1 MDTTTLVL
9 ANVLLFALYAG
20 VMLVNARIVG
30 GTRGAMWF
38 AGANLCRGA
47 SMLLVGVSWLQ
58 LGPTKYSTAAS
69 AVLAVV
75 GVLLLHQ
82 AFAEL
87 LERGAMLRGAQF
99 GLVAGVTLVSGYF
112 LVVPHAGHL
121 LSIVLCMTLGIQCAI
136 IAAVVFRFSGD
147 EVRLVGW
154 LTSFALWAYSVVFLL
169 RGIVAAHFRS
179 PAFEAETAR
188 VVPLWL
194 MACLVTSGA
203 TAFGFMSLT
212 TAKLRVELLWRAQ
225 VDELTGL
232 LNRWALKRVAMR
244 EIQRCRR
251 LSGSL
256 AVVML
261 DLDGL
266 KAVNDSKGHSCGDV
280 VLQSVAGVLQE
291 TVRGHDS
298 VARMGGDEFCV
309 LLPETSL
316 AEAMAVAERL
326 REEIHDLVVRYRG
339 EMVRPRASLGV
350 ASSEISGLAW
360 QTLMD
365 SSDAALYRA
374 KREGKNMVVV
384 AGPEDVALVLEAAS
398 RKAGTAAT
406 EPVRATVQQQMNV
419 SE

>member
-75 GVLLLHQ
+75 GVMLLHQ

-87 LERGAMLRGAQF
+87 LERGAMLRGAQY

-112 LVVPHAGHL
+112 LAVPSAGQL
-121 LSIVLCMTLGIQCAI
+121 LSMVLCTTLGIQFAM
-136 IAAVVFRFSGD
+136 IAAFVFRFSGE
-147 EVRLVGW
+147 EVGPVGW
-154 LTSFALWAYSVVFLL
+154 LTSLALSAYSLVFLL

-179 PAFEAETAR
+179 PAYEAETAR
-188 VVPLWL
+188 VIPLWL
-194 MACLVTSGA
+194 LACLVTTGA

-232 LNRWALKRVAMR
+232 LNRWALKRVTMR

-266 KAVNDSKGHSCGDV
+266 KAVNDTKGHSCGDV
-280 VLQSVAGVLQE
+280 VLQAVAGVLQE

-309 LLPETSL
+309 LLPDTSL
-316 AEAMAVAERL
+316 AEATTVAERL

-339 EMVRPRASLGV
+339 ETVRPRASLGV
-350 ASSEISGLAW
+350 ASSETSGLAW
-360 QTLMD
+360 QSLMD

-374 KREGKNMVVV
+374 KREGRNRVVV
-384 AGPEDVALVLEAAS
+384 AGPEDMVLVQESAS
-398 RKAGTAAT
+398 RRAGNVG
-406 EPVRATVQQQMNV
+406 EPVRATVPQQMNV